1 MIDSLSLQ
9 NFKCFEDITLP
20 FGAVNILTGLNGMGK
35 SSVIQALLLLKQS
48 FEAGAVDTLRL
59 NGPYVD
65 LGWGS
70 DVLYEKADTETI
82 DILALSGGSTYG
94 AKCLYVPDEDQLPVV
109 GRMPKDAAL
118 FMNWAKR
125 LFYLS
130 AYRIAPRHQYRL
142 TNRKSLAE
150 RQFGPSGEFSLQYL
164 NLYGS
169 LTVEHQH
176 MLLGEKDQNSLLQ
189 QASRWMG
196 YISPGTTIQVNVDET
211 MKASEL
217 RYSFIEGPHRTTA
230 YRCVNVGF
238 GLTYVLPIIVLL
250 LSAQRGDTILLENPE
265 AHIHPAGQSKLGE
278 LIARAGADGIQ
289 VIVETHSDHILNGIR
304 LAVKN
309 QLLTPENVQCLFFYK
324 DGEDHHRHKVTAPQ
338 IDAEGRIDQ
347 WPSGFFDEW
356 NNMLFQ
362 LL

>member
-9 NFKCFEDITLP
+9 NFKCFEDISLS
-20 FGAVNILTGLNGMGK
+20 FGTVNILTGLNGMGK
-35 SSVIQALLLLKQS
+35 SSIIQALLLLKQS
-48 FEAGAVDTLRL
+48 FESGDGDMLRL
-59 NGPYVD
+59 NGPYVN

-70 DVLYEKADTETI
+70 DILYEKASSEFI
-82 DILALSGGSTYG
+82 DICVRSCTNTYSVRCGYASG
-94 AKCLYVPDEDQLPVV
+94 EDQLPIVEQISNV
-109 GRMPKDAAL
+109 KDFINLGR
-118 FMNWAKR
+118 R

-130 AYRIAPRHQYRL
+130 AYRIAPQHQYTL
-142 TNRKSLAE
+142 TTKRGLTA

-164 NLYGS
+164 DMYGS
-169 LTVEHQH
+169 LAIEHQN

-189 QASRWMG
+189 QASRWMS
-196 YISPGTTIQVNVDET
+196 YISPGTTIQVNVNDSIKT
-211 MKASEL
+211 SEL
-217 RYSFIEGPHRTTA
+217 RYSFIEGLKRTTP

-238 GLTYVLPIIVLL
+238 GLTYVLPIIILL
-250 LSAQRGDTILLENPE
+250 LSAKRGDTILLENPE

-309 QLLTPENVQCLFFYK
+309 QILASDDVHTLFFYK
-324 DGEDHHRHKVTAPQ
+324 DVNDDHRHKVMLPI
-338 IDAEGRIDQ
+338 IDSEGRIDQ
-347 WPSGFFDEW
+347 WPKGFFDEW

>member
-1 MIDSLSLQ
+1 MIDSLSLR
-9 NFKCFEDITLP
+9 NFKCFEDISLS
-20 FGAVNILTGLNGMGK
+20 FGSVNILTGLNGMGK

-48 FEAGAVDTLRL
+48 FENSVANVLRL
-59 NGPYVD
+59 NGPYVN

-70 DVLYEKADTETI
+70 DVLYEKASSEVIDICVMSGTSIFSTACIYISDEEQLPLTETI
-82 DILALSGGSTYG
+82 PSQDFSSL
-94 AKCLYVPDEDQLPVV
+94 VQ
-109 GRMPKDAAL
+109 
-118 FMNWAKR
+118 R

-130 AYRIAPRHQYRL
+130 AYRIPPQHQYPL
-142 TNRKSLAE
+142 TSKKNLAA

-164 NLYGS
+164 NIYGS
-169 LTVEHQH
+169 SSVGHSH
-176 MLLGEKDQNSLLQ
+176 MLLGDKEQNSLLQ
-189 QASRWMG
+189 QASLWLS
-196 YISPGTTIQVNVDET
+196 YISPGTTIQVNVDNT
-211 MKASEL
+211 LKTSEL
-217 RYSFIEGPHRTTA
+217 RYSFVEGPNRTSL

-250 LSAQRGDTILLENPE
+250 LSAQNGDTILLENPE

-309 QLLTPENVQCLFFYK
+309 QILAPDDVHTLFFYK
-324 DGEDHHRHKVTAPQ
+324 DTDDQHRHKVLLPRM
-338 IDAEGRIDQ
+338 DSVGRIDQ
-347 WPSGFFDEW
+347 WPKGFFDEW